1 MIETKKPENFVID
14 PPTGRADLLFYGSG
28 MMLVAATFL
37 GLAVAFGR
45 AQPNRDASDV
55 DMAIMIDLPPAD
67 ASSRPPSDAPE
78 APEQQPAR
86 ASISETPPDAVRPPE
101 KPVDEPK
108 PKQEV
113 APIKEPPLRP
123 APNPAAVLEQKRE
136 DLKPPPKPSVAP
148 TVAPQEELAPTGS
161 DALTLRNADQGEEGR
176 PHASA
181 HVITLWQKSLMRRL
195 EIAKRSVGHAAR
207 SAGTVRIAFE
217 INVKGAIISERI
229 AESSG
234 SHVLD
239 DAASALVRLAAPFP
253 APPAGARIADMSFV
267 LPIRFRQ

>member
-1 MIETKKPENFVID
+1 MIETKQPENFVID
-14 PPTGRADLLFYGSG
+14 PPTWRADLLFYGSG
-28 MMLVAATFL
+28 MMLVAATFV
-37 GLAVAFGR
+37 GLAVGFGR
-45 AQPNRDASDV
+45 AQPNQDASDV
-55 DMAIMIDLPPAD
+55 DTAIMIDLPPAD
-67 ASSRPPSDAPE
+67 ASSRPPSEAPE
-78 APEQQPAR
+78 GPEQQPA
-86 ASISETPPDAVRPPE
+86 ASISATPPDAVRPPE
-101 KPVDEPK
+101 KPADEPK

-113 APIKEPPLRP
+113 APIKEPPLPP

-136 DLKPPPKPSVAP
+136 DLKPPPKPIVAP

-161 DALTLRNADQGEEGR
+161 DTLTLRDADQGEEGR

-217 INVKGAIISERI
+217 INGKGAIISERI

-253 APPAGARIADMSFV
+253 APPAGARTADMSFV
-267 LPIRFRQ
+267 VPIRFLQ